1 MGFFFYLCSSSRR
14 RFSCAFLHLRW
25 TFLWHDTW
33 GNGIAQRKE
42 HKFVILENQIL
53 FILWYNITISLMYSI
68 VSLKWVI
75 RFNFLKLIVL
85 KIRIQIIDT
94 RTYNLQCSLKTI
106 FTSVQNHCTYAMK
119 VQHAR
124 ISWYSTFLPFER
136 SQIDGKR
143 VRRK

>member
-68 VSLKWVI
+68 VSLKCSVLIFWNWLFWKLEYKLLIQEHITSNVHWKQ
-75 RFNFLKLIVL
+75 FLLQYKIIVL
-85 KIRIQIIDT
+85 TQWR
-94 RTYNLQCSLKTI
+94 YNMQGLVGIPLFCHLKDP
-106 FTSVQNHCTYAMK
+106 K
-119 VQHAR
+119 
-124 ISWYSTFLPFER
+124 
-136 SQIDGKR
+136 
-143 VRRK
+143 